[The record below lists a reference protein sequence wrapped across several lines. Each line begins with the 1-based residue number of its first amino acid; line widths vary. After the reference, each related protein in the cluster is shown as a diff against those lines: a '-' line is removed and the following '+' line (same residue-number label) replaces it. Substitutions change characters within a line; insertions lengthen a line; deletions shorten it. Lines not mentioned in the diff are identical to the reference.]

1 MMNKSNL
8 FVAPTKDKKGV
19 LQFFSPSGEKLRIK
33 YIWNENRD
41 GLVEKEK
48 IDIVAEMNERAKG
61 TSIVEQIA
69 RLNRGDTSVIDPSRL
84 TPEDFSADVSGMPE
98 SSIEIIDQVVQ
109 ARAAVQE
116 LKAAEES
123 ARAEREQLKKMQEDI
138 IAKKQA
144 YDAAVKAFDAQKAA
158 AAEPAKKDGE

>member
-1 MMNKSNL
+1 MNKSNL
-8 FVAPTKDKKGV
+8 FVAPTKDKNGN
-19 LQFFSPSGEKLRIK
+19 LQFFSPSGEKVRIK
-33 YIWNENRD
+33 YIWNETRD
-41 GLVEKEK
+41 KLVEKEK
-48 IDIVAEMNERAKG
+48 IDIIAEINERAKG

-69 RLNRGDTSVIDPSRL
+69 RLNLGDTSVIDPSRV

-123 ARAEREQLKKMQEDI
+123 ARAEREELKKMKDDI

-144 YDAAVKAFDAQKAA
+144 YDAAVKAFDAQKAS
-158 AAEPAKKDGE
+158 AESAKKDGE